1 MKPLRWISVL
11 GWAFVLQAGCQKRD
25 LSIAEPSKVTPSA
38 VAASATGASLD
49 RVTVGPPLRKTL
61 KLMTEQPGRVVPFEQ
76 TPIYS
81 KLAAYAASVHVD
93 IGDRVTKGQV
103 LIDLELPEYRD
114 QLAQKK
120 SLLAQSEA
128 QIKQAEAAV
137 RAMEAAANSAR
148 LAIDQAS
155 ASIGRVESELARYT
169 SERQRIQ
176 QLVDKGS
183 ATAKLGEESLSQV
196 RTAEAAKK
204 EVVAT
209 VESAKAKAEEAQA
222 NVASA
227 KADVEAAIARRDVAK
242 TDVVQAETMLSY
254 GQLVAPYNGVIVKRQ
269 IDQGHFVQPASSSGS
284 TPLLVLASMDRL
296 RVCVDIPESEA
307 AFVDAGYTDAN
318 AGDPVTIRSPTL
330 RDQVIETR
338 VTRSS
343 WQLDAENRSLTV
355 ESQVN
360 AAGTGLLPGTF
371 VTVSILL
378 AQRDNVLTL
387 PITAIVR
394 TGSVATCKL
403 VHDKKIVTR
412 PIKLGLRVGEE
423 VEIVE
428 GLDGRET
435 VVLIRAAALQDGQE
449 VEVITKK

>member
-1 MKPLRWISVL
+1 MKHFRWIIVL
-11 GWAFVLQAGCQKRD
+11 AWAVVLPAGCQNRD
-25 LSIAEPSKVTPSA
+25 
-38 VAASATGASLD
+38 ASTAGTAKDAPATNATGTTAVSLD
-49 RVTVGPPLRKTL
+49 RVTAGPPIRKTL

-81 KLAAYAASVHVD
+81 KLAAYVSAVHVD

-103 LIDLELPEYRD
+103 LIDLALPEYRD

-120 SLLAQSEA
+120 SLLAQAEA

-155 ASIGRVESELARYT
+155 ASIGRVDSDLARYT
-169 SERQRIQ
+169 SERQRIG
-176 QLVDKGS
+176 QLVEKGS

-209 VESAKAKAEEAQA
+209 VESAKAKADEARA
-222 NVASA
+222 KVASA

-242 TDVVQAETMLSY
+242 TDVAQAETMLSY
-254 GQLVAPYNGVIVKRQ
+254 GQLVAPYSGVIVKRH
-269 IDQGHFVQPASSSGS
+269 IDQGHFVQPASSAGS
-284 TPLLVLASMDRL
+284 LPLLMLASIDRL

-307 AFVDAGYTDAN
+307 AFVDAGYADAG

-355 ESQVN
+355 ESQVD
-360 AAGTGLLPGTF
+360 ATTSGLLPGTF
-371 VTVSILL
+371 VNVSILL
-378 AQRDNVLTL
+378 AQRDDVLTL
-387 PITAIVR
+387 PIAAVVR
-394 TGSVATCKL
+394 TGSVTTCKL
-403 VHDKKIVTR
+403 VKDKRIITR
-412 PIKLGLRVGEE
+412 PIKLGLRVGDE

-428 GLDGRET
+428 GLDGSES

-449 VEVITKK
+449 VEVIVKK